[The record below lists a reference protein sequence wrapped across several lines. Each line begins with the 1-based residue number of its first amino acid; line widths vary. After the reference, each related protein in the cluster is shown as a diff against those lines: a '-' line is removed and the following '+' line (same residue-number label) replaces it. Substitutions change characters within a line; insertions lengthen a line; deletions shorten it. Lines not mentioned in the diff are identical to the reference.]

1 MGSSPVA
8 VTRAPSPLPML
19 IWYNTPTP
27 WMATS
32 NIQTSKNHHH
42 FFIRIPMLGHVLVHS
57 VDKTHV
63 LVVTVELICYCSWIN
78 TFFNFVLIPNK
89 SLRFARF
96 RRSYVNRTAFIPTNH
111 CQGYTA
117 FLSDVRCSKWP
128 YSFFCKCLS
137 PVHLRN
143 LFFLS
148 TRVARMLFSP
158 RWVSRRKNVK

>member
-1 MGSSPVA
+1 MGSSLVA

-111 CQGYTA
+111 CQGYTVFCLMYA
-117 FLSDVRCSKWP
+117 AQSGHIPFFANACPQCICVTYFSWAHVLLECYFLQGG
-128 YSFFCKCLS
+128 
-137 PVHLRN
+137 
-143 LFFLS
+143 
-148 TRVARMLFSP
+148 
-158 RWVSRRKNVK
+158 